1 MSLFASIG
9 FTAAAA
15 SIATTSLAVGSVALS
30 AGMAGYSAY
39 QQSSAQKQSA
49 NYNAQV
55 ASNNA
60 TIALQQRSSSL
71 QQGDVAAQQAQM
83 HQAQV
88 LGAQRASLAANGL
101 DLTQGSAQDLL
112 TTTKFL
118 GAQDVN
124 TIQSNAA
131 RTAWGYSVQN
141 MNDNAT
147 ANLSQ
152 WQADSISP
160 GKVAAMAGA
169 TSLLGS
175 ASTYAMTKTT
185 NKKVAK

>member
-1 MSLFASIG
+1 MSFFAAIG

-15 SIATTSLAVGSVALS
+15 SVATTTLAVGSVALS
-30 AGMAGYSAY
+30 AGMGAYSAY
-39 QQSSAQKQSA
+39 QQSSAQKQAS
-49 NYNAQV
+49 NYNSQV

-60 TIALQQRSSSL
+60 TVALQQRSSAL
-71 QQGDVAAQQAQM
+71 QQGDITAQQSQL

-88 LGAQRASLAANGL
+88 LGAQRASLAANGV

-141 MNDNAT
+141 MNDNASST
-147 ANLSQ
+147 LSK

-160 GKVAAMAGA
+160 AKVGAMAGA

-175 ASTYAMTKTT
+175 ASSYATMK
-185 NKKVAK
+185 AGR

>member
-1 MSLFASIG
+1 MSFIMSG
-9 FTAAAA
+9 VSVAAA
-15 SIATTSLAVGSVALS
+15 GLS
-30 AGMAGYSAY
+30 AYSAY
-39 QQSSAQKQSA
+39 EQAKAQKQA
-49 NYNAQV
+49 GNYNAQV

-60 TIALQQRSSSL
+60 TIALQQRSSAL
-71 QQGDVAAQQAQM
+71 QQGDVAAQQAQL

-88 LGAQRASLAANGL
+88 LGAQRASLAANGI

-112 TTTKFL
+112 TTTNLL
-118 GAQDVN
+118 GAADVN

-147 ANLSQ
+147 STLSK

-160 GKVAAMAGA
+160 AKTGAMAGA

-175 ASTYAMTKTT
+175 ASSYATMK
-185 NKKVAK
+185 AGR